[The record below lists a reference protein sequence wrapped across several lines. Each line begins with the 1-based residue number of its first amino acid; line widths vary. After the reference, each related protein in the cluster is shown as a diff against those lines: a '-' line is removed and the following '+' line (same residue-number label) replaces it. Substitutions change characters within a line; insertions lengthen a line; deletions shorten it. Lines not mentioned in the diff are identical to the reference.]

1 MIAICEA
8 NKMAIGIMQL
18 SVELGLQS
26 PRPVEMHGDN
36 LGVLQWLANDMVS
49 RSVKHID
56 VRYHAAREANR
67 AHVRYTHVP
76 GTTNVAD
83 IMTKPLP
90 QVLLSR
96 FRLALGLMEI

>member
-8 NKMAIGIMQL
+8 NNMAIGIMQL

-56 VRYHAAREANR
+56 VRYHANR